1 MTAEQ
6 RKKVEEM
13 EQDMEHISIQIDFQT
28 KNIVTMFEKTNVV
41 GQENSYIGPDIDEK
55 LLGKLKRFQNYI
67 SINKGYIY

>member
-1 MTAEQ
+1 
-6 RKKVEEM
+6 
-13 EQDMEHISIQIDFQT
+13 
-28 KNIVTMFEKTNVV
+28 MFEKTNVV